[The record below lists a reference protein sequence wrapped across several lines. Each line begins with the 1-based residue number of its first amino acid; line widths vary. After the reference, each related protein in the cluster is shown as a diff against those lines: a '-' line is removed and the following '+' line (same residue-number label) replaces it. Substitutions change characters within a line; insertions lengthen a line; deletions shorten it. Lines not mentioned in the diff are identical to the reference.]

1 MVTAQG
7 PVSEAG
13 SGRTAPPENAPA
25 PDPVTE
31 PPGASPA
38 RSPLVAQTRREP
50 FAWLLPALA
59 GLGGLAA
66 FLLTRDGL
74 VDDAYITLSYARNVA
89 FGLHWGLIPD
99 EVANTATS
107 PLNVLLLAAITAVVR
122 NAVLATGVLLVA
134 SAAVTAAWLDALA
147 RELGLSRA
155 LPVIGVGLLLVN
167 PLMLSTVGLE
177 PYLSAALVAG
187 VLRYGAARR
196 RGACGALAGLAVL
209 ARPDLLIVVLIVVPV
224 LLGPRLLR
232 AGAAAVAV
240 TLPWY
245 AFSWFALGSAL
256 PDTLV
261 MKAGVTWSGEL
272 DFWTGPLLYLSYA
285 PRTAE
290 LAAIPVAVGGAVLL
304 GLLAVRLVRR
314 WERWQRVAAA
324 AGLGGAAHVGVF
336 GFLHTGPYHWYY
348 APVIVGATYC
358 AVIATA
364 RTPRALAVV
373 GLGGAAA
380 LAAVSVADDVGHGVP
395 WVRAPISTNWATA
408 AQYQRIGEDVAR
420 IVGTATVEGPGE
432 IGTLAYY
439 CGCTILDPF
448 SDRGL
453 IIETIEDAERDSPL
467 LQVNYLHLDHAQ
479 QPRVA
484 QAHLRFQRKQLP
496 FGPYEWP
503 ADNWSAG
510 PSRFILEPPR

>member
-1 MVTAQG
+1 MVTAECSARISAAG
-7 PVSEAG
+7 PGVW
-13 SGRTAPPENAPA
+13 PERARVRGTPSRH
-25 PDPVTE
+25 VLV
-31 PPGASPA
+31 GA
-38 RSPLVAQTRREP
+38 V
-50 FAWLLPALA
+50 LPTVA

-66 FLLTRDGL
+66 FLLTREGL

-99 EVANTATS
+99 EISNTATS

-122 NAVLATGVLLVA
+122 DAVLATGVLLVA
-134 SAAVTAAWLDALA
+134 SSAITAVWLSSLA

-155 LPVIGVGLLLVN
+155 LPVVGVGLLLVN

-177 PYLSAALVAG
+177 PYLSAALIAG

-196 RGACGALAGLAVL
+196 RGACGVLAGLAVL
-209 ARPDLLIVVLIVVPV
+209 ARPDLLIVVLVAVPV
-224 LLGPRLLR
+224 LLGYRLLR
-232 AGAAAVAV
+232 AAAAAVAV

-245 AFSWFALGSAL
+245 VFSWFALGSAL

-261 MKAGVTWSGEL
+261 MKAGVKWSGEL
-272 DFWTGPLLYLSYA
+272 DFWAGPRLYLSSA
-285 PRTAE
+285 PRAAS
-290 LAAIPVAVGGAVLL
+290 LAAIPVAVGAVVLV

-314 WERWQRVAAA
+314 WARWQRVAAA

-336 GFLHTGPYHWYY
+336 GLLHTAPYHWYY

-358 AVIATA
+358 AAIATS
-364 RTPRALAVV
+364 RTPHALALI
-373 GLGGAAA
+373 GLGAAGA
-380 LAAVSVADDVGHGVP
+380 LAAVSVIDDVGPGVP

-408 AQYQRIGEDVAR
+408 AQYHRIAVDLRR
-420 IVGTATVEGPGE
+420 IVGAATVEGPGE

-439 CGCTILDPF
+439 CECSILDPF

-453 IIETIEDAERDSPL
+453 IIETIEDASRDSPL
-467 LQVNYLHLDHAQ
+467 LQLDYQHLDHAQ
-479 QPRVA
+479 QPRA
-484 QAHLRFQRKQLP
+484 AAAHLRFQRKQLP
-496 FGPYEWP
+496 SGPLQWP

-510 PSRFILEPPR
+510 RSRFILEPPSA